1 MQNKLLPCPFCGGNL
16 KRIKGGYEHKP
27 NQCIASS
34 IIFGDAFV
42 DKWNTRKPMERIVEQ
57 LEEEK
62 MKWLLNYTTGEI
74 MEMSDIIHAFAVIDY
89 LLEGNLE
96 VQY

>member
-1 MQNKLLPCPFCGGNL
+1 MATIETKTLFELTEDEKCWLAFANL
-16 KRIKGGYEHKP
+16 GLAKIK
-27 NQCIASS
+27 
-34 IIFGDAFV
+34 
-42 DKWNTRKPMERIVEQ
+42 EQ

-62 MKWLLNYTTGEI
+62 MKWLLNYTTSEI

-96 VQY
+96 IEHKKGE